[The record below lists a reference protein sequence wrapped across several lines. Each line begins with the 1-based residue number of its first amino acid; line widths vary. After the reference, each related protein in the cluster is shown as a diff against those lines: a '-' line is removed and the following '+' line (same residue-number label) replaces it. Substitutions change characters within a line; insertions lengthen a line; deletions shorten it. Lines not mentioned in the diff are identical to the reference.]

1 MTRGTLRKGCIL
13 VSGTAWAKVRGLF
26 DHAGV
31 PLEIAPPGTP
41 VEILGWREVP
51 FSGENII
58 EVESEVSFVCL
69 VLKEKFS

>member
-31 PLEIAPPGTP
+31 PLETAPPGTP

-58 EVESEVSFVCL
+58 EVETEVSL
-69 VLKEKFS
+69 VQILFNLK